1 MFGLV
6 LIFVA
11 WAAILLPT
19 IASFISDTI
28 CCWFLRHAQFFRTY
42 LMAAY
47 TAGVIGVIIAICEF
61 LAHLIHLIF

>member
-11 WAAILLPT
+11 WAAILLPI
-19 IASFISDTI
+19 IASLISDAV
-28 CCWFLRHAQFFRTY
+28 CCWFLRHAQFFQVY

-47 TAGVIGVIIAICEF
+47 TAGIIGIILAACES
-61 LAHLIHLIF
+61 LIYLIGLIF